1 MNPMQI
7 AGLGKIHL
15 AQRRAINTFIKRYW
29 EDQNRKIRQKIK
41 GRNRGQED
49 IQTHVIYD
57 GADFK
62 FKKTCNLQRKE
73 GRMSS

>member
-1 MNPMQI
+1 MTLEMN
-7 AGLGKIHL
+7 K
-15 AQRRAINTFIKRYW
+15 
-29 EDQNRKIRQKIK
+29 
-41 GRNRGQED
+41 GQED

>member
-15 AQRRAINTFIKRYW
+15 AQRRAINTFIKRYR

-41 GRNRGQED
+41 GRNRGGESGKHLLEKYW
-49 IQTHVIYD
+49 ITIEARTIFGHE
-57 GADFK
+57 FK
-62 FKKTCNLQRKE
+62 MIDR
-73 GRMSS
+73 

>member
-15 AQRRAINTFIKRYW
+15 AQRRAINTFIKRYR

-41 GRNRGQED
+41 GRNRGGKW
-49 IQTHVIYD
+49 QTL
-57 GADFK
+57 
-62 FKKTCNLQRKE
+62 TRKVLDYNR
-73 GRMSS
+73 GKNNIWS